1 MDYYTN
7 ELYHHGIKGQ
17 KWGVRRFQNLDRTLT
32 PEGKIRYGKSHPYP
46 EVHTNKRYQR
56 ALDKDI
62 DFSSL
67 SKEEKAKKESELM
80 KRWYMDP
87 EDFDKLPDRER
98 DQVIRLQKKIEEK
111 SGNFY
116 EGKGVSE
123 AFKKG
128 LEDYN
133 KAIDEREQ
141 IFESHR
147 KMKDEMHKADEDFR
161 SGKISE
167 KKWLK
172 ISDQYFEANKTSWRD
187 AINSEEYKKNYKKIQ
202 RITDRLSATALKDIG
217 YENTKQARQLISGFL
232 AWD

>member
-1 MDYYTN
+1 MN

-17 KWGVRRFQNLDRTLT
+17 RWGVRRYQNLDRTLT

-67 SKEEKAKKESELM
+67 DKSEKAKKEASLM
-80 KRWYMDP
+80 KRWYMDV
-87 EDFDKLPDRER
+87 EEWDKLSDRER
-98 DQVIRLQKKIEEK
+98 DQVIRLQKKIEAK

-116 EGKGVSE
+116 EGKGVSD

-128 LEDYN
+128 LNDYD
-133 KAIDEREQ
+133 KALEERER
-141 IFESHR
+141 IFQSHR
-147 KMKDEMHKADEDFR
+147 KMKDEMAKADEDFR

-167 KKWLK
+167 KEWLK
-172 ISDQYFEANKTSWRD
+172 INDKYFDANKSSYLD

-202 RITDRLSATALKDIG
+202 RITNRLSSTALKDIG
-217 YENTKQARQLISGFL
+217 YEDTKQARELISGFL